1 MFRVGQTVIA
11 AQYKPTLTIGK
22 KYIIAC
28 LEYRDDK
35 KTLQYI
41 MVKNDFGVIE
51 GYFPERFIP
60 SHADYTNEE
69 EI

>member
-1 MFRVGQTVIA
+1 
-11 AQYKPTLTIGK
+11 
-22 KYIIAC
+22 
-28 LEYRDDK
+28 
-35 KTLQYI
+35 

-51 GYFPERFIP
+51 DYFPERFIP